1 MAAAGGEETS
11 WKGGDGFS
19 GGGGNGEG
27 KGGSGGENGGDGRFT
42 SGGVGSG
49 LQVEL
54 LSTHSFALSAGVG
67 GESTWEHT
75 GGGGGGGVLVN
86 GRGPESSSQ
95 YCGQVN
101 KMTTIL
107 TIELSVRVRHQKTP
121 GLTHYPA
128 ANTLSNGWIVC

>member
-95 YCGQVN
+95 YCGQVK
-101 KMTTIL
+101 KMTTIDYNFHRAMVGVPGQE
-107 TIELSVRVRHQKTP
+107 IGVCRVLCFLKSTSCD
-121 GLTHYPA
+121 Y
-128 ANTLSNGWIVC
+128 

>member
-54 LSTHSFALSAGVG
+54 LSTHSFALSVG
-67 GESTWEHT
+67 I
-75 GGGGGGGVLVN
+75 GGGKHVGAHW
-86 GRGPESSSQ
+86 GRWRWGSSCQ
-95 YCGQVN
+95 WEGAGEQQP
-101 KMTTIL
+101 IL
-107 TIELSVRVRHQKTP
+107 WP
-121 GLTHYPA
+121 GKEDDDNRL
-128 ANTLSNGWIVC
+128 